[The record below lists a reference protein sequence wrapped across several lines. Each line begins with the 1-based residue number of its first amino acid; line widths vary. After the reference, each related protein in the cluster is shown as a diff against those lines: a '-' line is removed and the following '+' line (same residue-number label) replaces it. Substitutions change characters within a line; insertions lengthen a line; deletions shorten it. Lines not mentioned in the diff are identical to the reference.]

1 MMMERTEPDP
11 TTGRSRKRVNQ
22 LRSIYI
28 HLAIYLVVN
37 IGLFALDLAQGDGL
51 QWAQWVA
58 LGWGIGLAAHAV
70 IVFVFE
76 PRWDANNQT
85 KMTSPHQPHPRGT

>member
-85 KMTSPHQPHPRGT
+85 KMTNPHQPHPRGT

>member
-1 MMMERTEPDP
+1 MMERTKHNP
-11 TTGRSRKRVNQ
+11 TAGRSRKRVNQ

-37 IGLFALDLAQGDGL
+37 IGLFVLDLAQGNGL

-70 IVFVFE
+70 IVFVFQ
-76 PRWDANNQT
+76 PRWEAREQE
-85 KMTSPHQPHPRGT
+85 QPHLRGT

>member
-1 MMMERTEPDP
+1 MMERTEPDA

-76 PRWDANNQT
+76 PRWDANDQA

>member
-1 MMMERTEPDP
+1 MMECTEHNP
-11 TTGRSRKRVNQ
+11 TVGRSRKRVNE

-37 IGLFALDLAQGDGL
+37 IGLFVLDLAQGNGL

-76 PRWDANNQT
+76 PRWEANKQAKVTNQ
-85 KMTSPHQPHPRGT
+85 HQPNPRGT